1 METALIFFVLSTIIS
16 GIFGLVMENKYLAE
30 KKALANLRAKL
41 EHDKRDENLRDEIL
55 EECGNRIADF
65 TLSIMNAHE
74 MDYHE

>member
-1 METALIFFVLSTIIS
+1 METALIFFVLSSIGL
-16 GIFGLVMENKYLAE
+16 GIFGLVMENKYFAE
-30 KKALANLRAKL
+30 KKALANLRA
-41 EHDKRDENLRDEIL
+41 EIVRAKRDENLRDEIL